1 VEKAVNGL
9 PRNPKRLCK
18 KHGLEHMLN
27 IKSVRIYAIYYCWLF
42 YSHWLKT
49 DGTPGKVKAS
59 EGGDFFHAV
68 CASAADI
75 FVTQESK
82 NKYGNL
88 PFILS
93 QVPISGFTVMNLDE
107 FIETL

>member
-1 VEKAVNGL
+1 
-9 PRNPKRLCK
+9 
-18 KHGLEHMLN
+18 MLD
-27 IKSVRIYAIYYCWLF
+27 IKSVRIYTMYYCWLF

-49 DGTPGKVKAS
+49 DGSPARVKAS

-75 FVTQESK
+75 FVTQESME
-82 NKYGNL
+82 KYGRL

-93 QVPISGFTVMNLDE
+93 QVPIPGLTIMSLAE
-107 FIETL
+107 FLESLRYPTPEA